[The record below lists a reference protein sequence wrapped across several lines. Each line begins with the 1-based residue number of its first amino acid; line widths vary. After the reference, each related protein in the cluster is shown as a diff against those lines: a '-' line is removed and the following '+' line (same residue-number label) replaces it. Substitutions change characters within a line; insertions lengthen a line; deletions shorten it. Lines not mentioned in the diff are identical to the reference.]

1 MYHVPIKS
9 WAHHMHM
16 PHMHNIGVNMHKMAR
31 DERFW
36 AILAIVIIMA
46 LLITLAIIAGKGTG
60 TSPNFTP
67 MYPYYP

>member
-9 WAHHMHM
+9 WIHHVHM
-16 PHMHNIGVNMHKMAR
+16 PKGRNVGIKMHKMVR

-46 LLITLAIIAGKGTG
+46 LLITLAVIAGKGTG